1 MSLVITDNRHEALE
15 PRARRTWSGFERTL
29 RRNSATLS
37 AGAAAYLLNSPETAL
52 GTTSL
57 VVFVVAMSVHVVRH
71 HEASTS
77 FVPFVRTIFP
87 AVAPLLALLAL
98 AFLKAA
104 SVLAGL
110 TVAELCLVAFLAFLG
125 SILGRATVPFVAAQV
140 RPTRILVVG
149 SASTAGELAAELQLA
164 GRSSFHVV
172 GFIAPDGAEERGGGS
187 VPEAGRLEDLCSSIA
202 EHRVDLVLVSSDA
215 PRLTAFE
222 TLGAGCL
229 GDRVRVLELTSF
241 YEHTFGHV
249 PVAAINATWFQYVMH
264 PRYSAAIPTSK
275 RVLDLALSAA
285 CLIAFAPVLAILA
298 LAIKLTDGGPVL
310 FRQVRIGEGG
320 RPFSMLKLRSMR
332 VSPPSAGHHW
342 TTPDDA
348 RVTGVGRL
356 MRKTHLD
363 EMPQL
368 INILRGEMSIVGP
381 RPEQP
386 TYVDR
391 LEGFIPFYSRRHVVR
406 PGVTGWAQVNCGYAG
421 SDDGSTWKLCHDL
434 YYLKHRSM
442 GFDLLILAET
452 LRTLV
457 ADPQFGIIP
466 PTHSFVRTARSGT
479 HEPVAA

>member
-1 MSLVITDNRHEALE
+1 MNSSTTHSQAEGPDQAQ
-15 PRARRTWSGFERTL
+15 RRVWSGVERTL

-52 GTTSL
+52 GTTAL

-87 AVAPLLALLAL
+87 AVAPLLALLVL
-98 AFLKAA
+98 AFLKAT

-110 TVAELCLVAFLAFLG
+110 TVPEVCLVAFLAFLG
-125 SILGRATVPFVAAQV
+125 SILGRTTVPFVRSQV

-149 SASTAGELAAELQLA
+149 SASTAAELAAELRLV
-164 GRSSFHVV
+164 GRSSFQVV
-172 GFIAPDGAEERGGGS
+172 GFIAPGGDEGIPALS
-187 VPEAGRLEDLCSSIA
+187 VPEVGSLENLCDSIL

-275 RVLDLALSAA
+275 RIMDLALGAV
-285 CLIAFAPVLAILA
+285 CLLASAPVLALLA
-298 LAIKLTDGGPVL
+298 LAIKVTDGGPVL

-332 VSPPSAGHHW
+332 VSPPGAGHHW
-342 TTPDDA
+342 TTADDD

-457 ADPQFGIIP
+457 ADPQFGITP
-466 PTHSFVRTARSGT
+466 PTHSFVRSGLPVSR
-479 HEPVAA
+479 EAVAA